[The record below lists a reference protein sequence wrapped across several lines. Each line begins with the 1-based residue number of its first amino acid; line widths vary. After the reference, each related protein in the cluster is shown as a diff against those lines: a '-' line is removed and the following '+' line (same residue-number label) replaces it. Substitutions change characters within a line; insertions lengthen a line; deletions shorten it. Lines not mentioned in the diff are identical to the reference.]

1 MTTTIAPSPASDLAR
16 QSLGQIAVTRP
27 GATAILRRHK
37 LDFCC
42 GGQISLTEAVWQK
55 GLSLDELVA
64 ELEALPL
71 GHDAPDT
78 RTPAELIDHILVR
91 YHAVHR
97 VQLPELARMARRVEA
112 VHRDHP
118 EVPRGLADF
127 IEGMEQEL
135 LSHMAKEELVLFP
148 LLRRGGQ
155 PTVGGP
161 IAMMRHEHIEHG
173 EQLEQ
178 LVRLTRDHTP
188 PAGACNT
195 WRALY
200 AGTRQL
206 QEDLIAHIHLENNLL
221 FPMFEA
227 TSVGCGRSSQDM

>member
-1 MTTTIAPSPASDLAR
+1 MTTAADPVSDLAR
-16 QSLGQIAVTRP
+16 QSLGHIAVHRP

-42 GGQISLTEAVWQK
+42 GGQISLSEAAANK
-55 GLSLDELVA
+55 GLALDELIA
-64 ELEALPL
+64 ELEALPQ
-71 GHDAPDT
+71 GNESPDS
-78 RTPAELIDHILVR
+78 RSPAELIDHILVR

-118 EVPRGLADF
+118 EVPKGLAEF
-127 IEGMEQEL
+127 IEGIEQEL
-135 LSHMAKEELVLFP
+135 LSHMAKEEMVLFP

-155 PTVGGP
+155 PMVGGP
-161 IAMMRHEHIEHG
+161 IAMMRDEHVEHG
-173 EQLEQ
+173 EQLER
-178 LVRLTRDHTP
+178 LARLTRDHTP

-206 QEDLIAHIHLENNLL
+206 TDDLIAHIHLENNLL
-221 FPMFEA
+221 FPMFGP
-227 TSVGCGRSSQDM
+227 TSVGCGHSSNGI